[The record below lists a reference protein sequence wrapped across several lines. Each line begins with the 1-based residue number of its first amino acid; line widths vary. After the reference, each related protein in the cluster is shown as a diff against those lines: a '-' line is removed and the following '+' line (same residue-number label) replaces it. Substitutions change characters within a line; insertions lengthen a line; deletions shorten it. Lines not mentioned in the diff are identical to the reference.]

1 MQPVVVR
8 MAQGAVELATEALEE
23 RPLVV
28 VFPGGHC
35 GAMADVGWDLFREL
49 GYGLVSVSRPG
60 YGRTQVGPLSAAEFV
75 PAVSEALAHLGVR
88 AVAAVV
94 GVSFGGMQAIELT
107 RVGSPHPPKLILAS
121 AAPSTLPYPD
131 SPQERIAGSLVFSPR
146 VQTLTWRITRALVAS
161 DQGLKLMVGGLSTL
175 PIVAWWNTWSQGD
188 CARARAMFSSMN
200 SGAGFVLDLRQA
212 SGRSSGSRQASMSSI
227 DVPTLVLASRHD
239 GVVAFAHAENAAAVI
254 PGARLVDT
262 EAASHL
268 FWLGPTHDAVRRE
281 IDRFLSAAALG

>member
-1 MQPVVVR
+1 MSEDEYTTWRAVCVAAYARDTVKTLRISAVV
-8 MAQGAVELATEALEE
+8 ATERAAAQIEQMIPDG
-23 RPLVV
+23 R
-28 VFPGGHC
+28 GT
-35 GAMADVGWDLFREL
+35 ADN
-49 GYGLVSVSRPG
+49 Y
-60 YGRTQVGPLSAAEFV
+60 
-75 PAVSEALAHLGVR
+75 
-88 AVAAVV
+88 
-94 GVSFGGMQAIELT
+94 
-107 RVGSPHPPKLILAS
+107 
-121 AAPSTLPYPD
+121 
-131 SPQERIAGSLVFSPR
+131 
-146 VQTLTWRITRALVAS
+146 
-161 DQGLKLMVGGLSTL
+161 
-175 PIVAWWNTWSQGD
+175 
-188 CARARAMFSSMN
+188 ARAMFSSMN